1 MVLSRTGLNASV
13 RYSGALSCIIIIILI
28 IIIIII
34 IVHHNHGMMVM
45 KDLKGVPLQ
54 HFQDFS

>member
-28 IIIIII
+28 II
-34 IVHHNHGMMVM
+34 VHHNHGMMVM